1 MGRIAFVCWCLI
13 GIGLVHADARAQG
26 EAENLIPQHLRID
39 DCPVKDPG
47 LTDAQLRQRGGEHY
61 TRGETLYIQGD
72 YKGAVEELIAS
83 YCLIPYYSILKDIG
97 QAYERDLDFELAVA
111 YLERYV
117 RDIPPDA
124 KRTSQCAADP
134 QEDRANVSRRVSV
147 LRRLPAKVLV
157 QTDPDGAQITIS
169 NGKTAGRRTSG
180 QELTI
185 VGDTYKM
192 TIEKPGYVTVT
203 KTINVRIGKP
213 YTYFEKLTPLTG
225 KLSVQ
230 VSPADARIFLDNK
243 LVGLGRYEMDLAA
256 KTYTVMSEAP
266 NRLTVSRRVEVL
278 PNRVNRV
285 QVELTPRPQ
294 FARRQLILYATIGGG
309 VSSGLLTNAFDDT
322 SIAFYAS
329 LGGAIAALGGS
340 YFYLPDDVPLGT
352 SNLTITSSV
361 AGGIAG
367 SSATLLFTGSDQ
379 VAAPVAGAGMI
390 AGAAAGYYL
399 GERTKIR
406 PGDAALINSSLTWG
420 TVAGSLFALSFDP
433 PREIAAG
440 LVLSGVG
447 MGAIGG
453 VLMTSY
459 FDISRTH
466 ALLIDVGG
474 IVGILGGLAA
484 ESIVY
489 PATTTG
495 DEPDSR
501 TQEHIANFALA
512 GMAVGLVGAGILT
525 RNIDAP
531 KIVIQPSI
539 NKVTTPSG
547 TQTTFYGVMG
557 AF

>member
-1 MGRIAFVCWCLI
+1 MGRIVFACLCI
-13 GIGLVHADARAQG
+13 VLVHAGVARAQS
-26 EAENLIPQHLRID
+26 EPENLIPKQLRID

-97 QAYERDLDFELAVA
+97 QAYERDLEYELAVA

-169 NGKTAGRRTSG
+169 NGKTAGRRLSG

-192 TIEKPGYVTVT
+192 TIEKAGFVTVT

-230 VSPADARIFLDNK
+230 VSPADARIFLDDK

-256 KTYTVMSEAP
+256 QTYTVMSEAP
-266 NRLTVSRRVEVL
+266 NRITVSRRVEVL

-294 FARRQLILYATIGGG
+294 FARRQLILYATLGGG

-322 SIAFYAS
+322 SIAFYTS
-329 LGGAIAALGGS
+329 LGGTVAALGGS

-367 SSATLLFTGSDQ
+367 GSASLLFTGSDQ
-379 VAAPVAGAGMI
+379 VAAPIGGAGMI
-390 AGAAAGYYL
+390 VGAAAGYYL

-433 PREIAAG
+433 PREISAG
-440 LVLSGVG
+440 LVLSGLG

-474 IVGILGGLAA
+474 VVGILGGLAT

-489 PATTTG
+489 PATSG
-495 DEPDSR
+495 APADESR

-539 NKVTTPSG
+539 NKVTAPNG
-547 TQTTFYGVMG
+547 AQTTTYGLTG
-557 AF
+557 AW

>member
-1 MGRIAFVCWCLI
+1 MGRIVFACWCI
-13 GIGLVHADARAQG
+13 VLVHAGVARAQS
-26 EAENLIPQHLRID
+26 EPENLIPQQLRID
-39 DCPVKDPG
+39 DCPVKDPA

-97 QAYERDLDFELAVA
+97 QAYERDLEYELAVA

-169 NGKTAGRRTSG
+169 NGKTAGRRLSG

-192 TIEKPGYVTVT
+192 TIEKAGFETVT

-230 VSPADARIFLDNK
+230 VSPADARIFLDDK

-256 KTYTVMSEAP
+256 QTYTVMSEAP
-266 NRLTVSRRVEVL
+266 NRITVSRRVEVL
-278 PNRVNRV
+278 PNRINRV

-294 FARRQLILYATIGGG
+294 FARRQLILYATLGGG

-329 LGGAIAALGGS
+329 LGGTVAALGGS

-352 SNLTITSSV
+352 SNLTITASV

-367 SSATLLFTGSDQ
+367 GSASLLFTGSDQ
-379 VAAPVAGAGMI
+379 VAAPIGGAGMI
-390 AGAAAGYYL
+390 LGAGAGYYL

-433 PREIAAG
+433 PREISAG
-440 LVLSGVG
+440 LVLSGLG

-474 IVGILGGLAA
+474 VVGILGGLAA

-489 PATTTG
+489 PATAGTEG
-495 DEPDSR
+495 DESR

-531 KIVIQPSI
+531 KIAIQPTI
-539 NKVTTPSG
+539 NKVTAPNG
-547 TQTTFYGVMG
+547 AQTTTYGLMG
-557 AF
+557 AW

>member
-1 MGRIAFVCWCLI
+1 MGRIAFVCWCI
-13 GIGLVHADARAQG
+13 VSVHAGIARAQG
-26 EAENLIPQHLRID
+26 EPDLIPQHLRID

-134 QEDRANVSRRVSV
+134 QEDRGNVSRRVSV

-169 NGKTAGRRTSG
+169 NGKTAGRRLSG

-192 TIEKPGYVTVT
+192 TIEKPGYETVT
-203 KTINVRIGKP
+203 KSINVRIGKP

-230 VSPADARIFLDNK
+230 VSPADARIFLDDK
-243 LVGLGRYEMDLAA
+243 LVGLGRYEADLAA
-256 KTYTVMSEAP
+256 TTYTVMSEAP

-329 LGGAIAALGGS
+329 LGGTIAALGGS

-361 AGGIAG
+361 AVGIAG
-367 SSATLLFTGSDQ
+367 GSATLLFTNSDQ
-379 VAAPVAGAGMI
+379 VAAPVGGAGMI
-390 AGAAAGYYL
+390 VGAAAGYYL

-484 ESIVY
+484 ESIIY
-489 PATTTG
+489 PATATG
-495 DEPDSR
+495 DESDGR
-501 TQEHIANFALA
+501 TQEHVANFALA

-539 NKVTTPSG
+539 NKVTTSSG

>member
-1 MGRIAFVCWCLI
+1 MGRIIFLCLCMV
-13 GIGLVHADARAQG
+13 VHARSARAQG
-26 EAENLIPQHLRID
+26 EEDLIPTKLRID
-39 DCPVKDPG
+39 DCPVKDPS

-169 NGKTAGRRTSG
+169 NGKTAGRRNSG
-180 QELTI
+180 EELTI

-192 TIEKPGYVTVT
+192 TIEKAGFETVT

-230 VSPADARIFLDNK
+230 VSPADARIFLDDK
-243 LVGLGRYEMDLAA
+243 LVGLGRYEADLPAT
-256 KTYTVMSEAP
+256 TYTVMSEAP

-309 VSSGLLTNAFDDT
+309 VSSGLLTNAADDT

-329 LGGAIAALGGS
+329 LGGTVAALGGS

-367 SSATLLFTGSDQ
+367 SSAALLFTNSDQ
-379 VAAPVAGAGMI
+379 VAAPIGGAGI
-390 AGAAAGYYL
+390 ILGAAAGYYL

-420 TVAGSLFALSFDP
+420 TVAGGLFALSFDP
-433 PREIAAG
+433 PREISAG
-440 LVLSGVG
+440 LVLSGLG

-489 PATTTG
+489 PATQGTE
-495 DEPDSR
+495 DDSR

-539 NKVTTPSG
+539 NKVTSPSG
-547 TQTTFYGVMG
+547 AQTTTYGVMG